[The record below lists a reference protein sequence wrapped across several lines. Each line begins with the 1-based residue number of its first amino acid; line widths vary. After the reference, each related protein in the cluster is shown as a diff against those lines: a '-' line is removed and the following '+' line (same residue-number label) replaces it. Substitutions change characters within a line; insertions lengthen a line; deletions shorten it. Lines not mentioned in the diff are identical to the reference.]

1 MDVIVQLTSGIIK
14 VPFSLKWVGLS
25 NTFSASWQNKKIPC
39 LNEKKVFFSYFQ
51 FGDYPAACPVA
62 ASLQAT
68 SIFVS
73 TLSITAIALDR
84 RKLIVCPH
92 EAPPSGTLI
101 MTTVPII
108 WACAFAMASPLA
120 IWKKLESWTEFP
132 PEVMNAFRWV
142 CSSQCENL
150 RIFLPLRILREINF
164 SELAYLNLQW
174 LQFRIRGHEFSF
186 WGIRVISRK
195 ICVAEKF

>member
-1 MDVIVQLTSGIIK
+1 M
-14 VPFSLKWVGLS
+14 
-25 NTFSASWQNKKIPC
+25 
-39 LNEKKVFFSYFQ
+39 
-51 FGDYPAACPVA
+51 A

-84 RKLIVCPH
+84 RKLIVYPH

-132 PEVMNAFRWV
+132 PEVMNAFRYV
-142 CSSQCENL
+142 CSSPHSVY
-150 RIFLPLRILREINF
+150 IV
-164 SELAYLNLQW
+164 
-174 LQFRIRGHEFSF
+174 EFFCHSDF
-186 WGIRVISRK
+186 T
-195 ICVAEKF
+195 

>member
-1 MDVIVQLTSGIIK
+1 MDVR
-14 VPFSLKWVGLS
+14 LS
-25 NTFSASWQNKKIPC
+25 NTFFANLQKKTCCVGI
-39 LNEKKVFFSYFQ
+39 KKGNFSSYFQ

-132 PEVMNAFRWV
+132 PEVMNAFRYV
-142 CSSQCENL
+142 CFAPHS
-150 RIFLPLRILREINF
+150 
-164 SELAYLNLQW
+164 
-174 LQFRIRGHEFSF
+174 
-186 WGIRVISRK
+186 V
-195 ICVAEKF
+195 